1 MSILR
6 DILDLRDDIEET
18 GDDFEFKFNG
28 RGSIAKEA
36 SPGVLQ
42 FPVIVST
49 ALSLEEVTM
58 ISKALE
64 REYVSFISIITSIDS
79 VTDEKSINQY
89 LSRIHQNFNGELF
102 DMNVRESV
110 VFSLP
115 LIRSN
120 TKYDPII
127 SENVIEGLL
136 PQLTDNTGS
145 YLLKETD
152 EIVSYDD
159 ISNNQKNIVKNFLY
173 ENYVKQGCKCHKF
186 RNNVNTILISERN
199 EYTKHIVIIKS
210 KNGGVKL
217 MESCCFPKSKG
228 SLIPLKQDSYDNMKE
243 YVPDLNTSCL
253 NDMSICESN
262 FSVIGRSSLINKN
275 NEFIQEADMASTVI
289 PSAFEDTPLVIDAG
303 GRNSSVVKDILR
315 DNDVKKANELIPTT
329 MHLKTYFKDKD
340 GALHGVDYMIGVKTI
355 VHPIKSESIVIN
367 LASALKRGK
376 GFFNLMRLTTGEISF
391 FKDFVFTVGRTKDD
405 IKLKYKDNPWWN
417 ALIRRKKY
425 SSMLRR
431 LNFKQ
436 QLVPNTSIIITMDE
450 VEKLKIEHSIDLM
463 DLKKAH
469 DIMNQLFLLG
479 LVIVDS
485 SIETAYFLFD
495 GQRNYQQY
503 SFNALERENSNSAK
517 DIKNI
522 MQVLGRM

>member
-6 DILDLRDDIEET
+6 DILDLRDDIEQS

-36 SPGVLQ
+36 SPGILQ

-58 ISKALE
+58 IAKALE
-64 REYVSFISIITSIDS
+64 REYVSFISVITSIDS
-79 VTDEKSINQY
+79 VTDEKSIEQY
-89 LSRIHQNFNGELF
+89 LSRIHQNFNGELL
-102 DMNVRESV
+102 NRNIRESV

-115 LIRSN
+115 LIRNN
-120 TKYDPII
+120 TKYNPLL

-136 PQLTDNTGS
+136 SQLTDNNGA
-145 YLLKETD
+145 YLLKEGD
-152 EIVSYDD
+152 EIVSYDQLAD
-159 ISNNQKNIVKNFLY
+159 DQKTIIKNFLY

-186 RNNVNTILISERN
+186 RNDVNTILISERN
-199 EYTKHIVIIKS
+199 EYTKHLIMIKG

-217 MESCCFPKSKG
+217 MESCCFPKG
-228 SLIPLKQDSYDNMKE
+228 NTNLTPLKKDTYNNMKE
-243 YVPDLNTSCL
+243 YVPDLNTTTL
-253 NDMSICESN
+253 NEMSVCDSN
-262 FSVIGRSSLINKN
+262 FSIIGKSDILKN
-275 NEFIQEADMASTVI
+275 TNEFIQEADMVS
-289 PSAFEDTPLVIDAG
+289 SALPAAFQDTPDITDVG
-303 GRNSSVVKDILR
+303 GRNSSVLKDVLR
-315 DNDVKKANELIPTT
+315 DNDVKKANELVPTT

-367 LASALKRGK
+367 LASSLKRGK

-391 FKDFVFTVGRTKDD
+391 FKDFVFAVGRAKDD
-405 IKLKYKDNPWWN
+405 IRLKYKDNPWWN

-425 SSMLRR
+425 ASVLRK

-436 QLVPNTSIIITMDE
+436 QLVPNTSIVITMDE
-450 VEKLKIEHSIDLM
+450 VEKLKIEYSIDLM